1 MRRRRK
7 NPALSDI
14 AGFAQLAML
23 AGGAYLFYQ
32 YVWPVLRT
40 AFTGIQNA
48 AGAAASP
55 IANAYVGL
63 TSGPPITASNQVMLP
78 DGTDVPM
85 QQIGATG
92 TLKDT
97 TQADGTPSAT
107 FTWQGV
113 SYVIVGGADESGTY
127 YATQAS

>member
-7 NPALSDI
+7 NPALSDVTSL
-14 AGFAQLAML
+14 AQLALLGGL
-23 AGGAYLFYQ
+23 AYVFYK
-32 YVWPVLRT
+32 YVWPLLHK
-40 AFTGIQNA
+40 
-48 AGAAASP
+48 GADAVATP
-55 IANAYVGL
+55 IANAYVAL
-63 TSGPPITASNQVMLP
+63 TSGSPITAANQVMLP
-78 DGTDVPM
+78 DGTDIPM

-113 SYVIVGGADESGTY
+113 HYTIIGGADDTGTY
-127 YATQAS
+127 YAQAS

>member
-1 MRRRRK
+1 MRRRRRK
-7 NPALSDI
+7 NPATLSDVTSL
-14 AGFAQLAML
+14 AQIAML
-23 AGGAYLFYQ
+23 GGLAYLFYK
-32 YVWPVLRT
+32 YVWPLLHKGT
-40 AFTGIQNA
+40 NA
-48 AGAAASP
+48 IATP
-55 IANAYVGL
+55 IANTIVAL

-78 DGTDVPM
+78 DGTDIPM

-113 SYVIVGGADESGTY
+113 SYTIVGGADDTGTY
-127 YATQAS
+127 YATAS

>member
-14 AGFAQLAML
+14 TSLAQLAMV
-23 AGGAYLFYQ
+23 GGLAYLFYK
-32 YVWPVLRT
+32 YVWPLIHKGTSAVAT
-40 AFTGIQNA
+40 
-48 AGAAASP
+48 P
-55 IANAYVGL
+55 IANAYVAL
-63 TSGPPITASNQVMLP
+63 TTEPAITAANQVMLP
-78 DGTDVPM
+78 DGTDIPM

-97 TQADGTPSAT
+97 TQPNGTPSAT

-113 SYVIVGGADESGTY
+113 SYLITGGADESGTY
-127 YATQAS
+127 YAQAS

>member
-1 MRRRRK
+1 MPRRRK

-14 AGFAQLAML
+14 TSLAQLAML
-23 AGGAYLFYQ
+23 SGLAYLFYK
-32 YVWPVLRT
+32 YVWPLLHKGT
-40 AFTGIQNA
+40 QAIAT
-48 AGAAASP
+48 P
-55 IANAYVGL
+55 IANAYVAL
-63 TSGPPITASNQVMLP
+63 TSGPQITASNQVMLP
-78 DGTDVPM
+78 DGTDIPM

-113 SYVIVGGADESGTY
+113 SYVIVGGADDTGTY
-127 YATQAS
+127 YAQTS